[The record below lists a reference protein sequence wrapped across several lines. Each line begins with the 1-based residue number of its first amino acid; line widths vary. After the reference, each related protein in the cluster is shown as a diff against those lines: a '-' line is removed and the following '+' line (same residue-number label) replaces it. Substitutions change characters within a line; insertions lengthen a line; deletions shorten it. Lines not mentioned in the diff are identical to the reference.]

1 MRVNRLKALI
11 TGFEPYGKYVENP
24 SEVVARTLPE
34 VASRELPGVELV
46 TAVLPVSFRRA
57 KERLL
62 GLLRD
67 EKPHIYLGIGLR
79 PGATH
84 IAIERVAINLADAR
98 TPDNDGEQPIDEPI
112 DPEGPAAYFSTLP
125 VKSIVKELRSK
136 GIPAALSNSAGTFL
150 CNYVMYLGLN
160 HSFRYGYPMKSGFIH
175 VPFSQQQVNT
185 VRSDWAGIPPSLTLD
200 TMVKAVVIALKVT
213 IERLSIGDERIA
225 L

>member
-1 MRVNRLKALI
+1 MKALI
-11 TGFEPYGKYVENP
+11 TGFEPYGKYGENP

-62 GLLRD
+62 GLLRV
-67 EKPHIYLGIGLR
+67 EKPDIYIGIGLR

-84 IAIERVAINLADAR
+84 IAVERVAVNLADAR
-98 TPDNDGEQPIDEPI
+98 TPDSDSEQPIDEPI
-112 DPEGPAAYFSTLP
+112 DPSGPTAYFSTLP
-125 VKSIVKELRSK
+125 VKAIVKELRSE
-136 GIPAALSNSAGTFL
+136 GIPATVSNSAGTFL

-160 HSFRYGYPMKSGFIH
+160 YSFSHGHPLKSGFIH
-175 VPFSQQQVNT
+175 IPFSEQQVSS
-185 VRSDWAGIPPSLTLD
+185 VRSDWAGIPPSLSLE
-200 TMVKAVVIALKVT
+200 TMIKAIAITLKVT
-213 IERLSIGDERIA
+213 IQRFGVGDEKIA